1 MLCQLTRYLLCF
13 VVVVAV
19 AVAVTVAVA
28 VAVIAVAVVAVAG
41 VAGVVV
47 VVVVIVETGI
57 RSQQIKTLGTIDTS
71 PFCFSNRIG
80 LLFVCLLL

>member
-41 VAGVVV
+41 VA
-47 VVVVIVETGI
+47 VVIVETGI

-80 LLFVCLLL
+80 LFFVCLLL